1 MAPEVLG
8 AGQRDGPDVAGRRG
22 VTGPAPFGTAVSA
35 PHALGYAH
43 RRARVFMFWWMGIV
57 FAIPGAVQS
66 AVLAATGQNPEDGLV
81 LAGLGMGI
89 SGVGWLAAIGPR
101 FTSAAPRPAE
111 DVARTEQYIRT
122 GPGVAISS
130 VTGMLVIV
138 LVIMVAAPRG
148 TSPELLP
155 VLAALA
161 VFPMPIS
168 AALLYSGHLHRNRE
182 RLYANWLGRRR

>member
-1 MAPEVLG
+1 M
-8 AGQRDGPDVAGRRG
+8 RN
-22 VTGPAPFGTAVSA
+22 VTA
-35 PHALGYAH
+35 
-43 RRARVFMFWWMGIV
+43 W
-57 FAIPGAVQS
+57 
-66 AVLAATGQNPEDGLV
+66 LV
-81 LAGLGMGI
+81 
-89 SGVGWLAAIGPR
+89 AIGPR
-101 FTSAAPRPAE
+101 FTRAAPHPAV

-161 VFPMPIS
+161 VFPMPIA
-168 AALLYSGHLHRNRE
+168 AALLYSGHLHRNRNH
-182 RLYANWLGRRR
+182 LYATWLARR